1 MAGNF
6 IQVTDAGRAA
16 LVAQGNTGTNEHR
29 VTEIGLCTGTFAFKP
44 DMLAMPNERKRV
56 TTFGGKN
63 VAKDT
68 IHVTIQD
75 TTNDQYSLFG
85 YGLYL
90 ENGVLAAVYVQ
101 STPIMEK
108 SPAAYLMLS
117 ADMQFVSIDAAKLVF
132 GDASFLNPP
141 ASETVQGVIEIAT
154 QEEVNEGRDA
164 VRALTPKTAA
174 MRYAPLVRPQ
184 LTGPVSITSTP
195 TDQDAQLAVA
205 ATSGALNRG
214 AKVRFHGTFGGGT
227 SDTNA
232 RLVASIRAG
241 YDGGPWGREYLDFW
255 INRTANDSNSDANQI
270 RALRVTHG
278 GRVIVG
284 NMDDNGATALQV
296 GGTGLYSGGVA
307 SAGLDSGGANFRL
320 MNGRDVILRNDGSSF
335 YLLVSDAS
343 GIGASWNSLRPLTI
357 DVKTGGL
364 VFDQTGAGGTSVGGQ
379 LNVKGMVNISNGG
392 MEGRAIIGPSG
403 GYFFGSATQ
412 AGFYLPNTG
421 AMFAFDFAK
430 KNLLVGNGEV
440 WHTGNLPNPA
450 QTTGITMSGQILAA
464 EGTVTR
470 PGISFVNDGAPDTGL
485 FHIADGV
492 FAVTNNGR
500 ETMRF
505 LAGDSNR
512 VLIGTPTDDGQSM
525 LQIGG
530 HAVTRGVHR
539 FGNGPITAWANSDAA
554 WGFFRSNGHVSV
566 GSEKADGVLQLIAG
580 NSEVARLFPGGRMT
594 LGGLGD
600 DGSTLLRGA
609 GNARFTGEFQSTSP
623 NGLRIAYGDF
633 GVFLRADGTNAFLMQ
648 TAAKDQYGAG
658 NAFRPFQWGLTDGV
672 VSIDGTGAGANFGG
686 AVKVTKGL
694 SAGGSVQGVSG
705 VGALIASNGGG
716 TSQTSL
722 ILRREGGPVD
732 QKQWEILHGGDG
744 ALTVRTVNDV
754 YSQSQD
760 VFYVT
765 RGSGIAAAKMGLMPN
780 GGRVLVGGTADDGV
794 NRLQVNGTAAVSN
807 TTGGIGLQILGKN
820 GFEAGLGLFNTT
832 PTGRKYTLSSRADG
846 SFVIG
851 DENAGATRLMVN
863 AAGKVIVG
871 GAIDDGSDLN
881 TNGLARVGGLG
892 IDGGA
897 SWATVFFKNG
907 KNTRFSIGKT
917 DVDDFAMNA
926 WMDDGATQSRVL
938 NVARGSQ
945 AVTFTKRPAW
955 AGATPWDSLNLTPLD
970 KNVGGTMAAPL
981 YLHSTGGTNGFE
993 NGTGDGASYAT
1004 HNFALKGWYGM
1015 GMRTFDGSVTGYY
1028 DFRAGKWDV
1037 KGGFYV
1043 NGARVWDPSN
1053 FDPNTKVNKG
1063 GDTMTGDLAIKRPDD
1078 VNAKGVLYTRPD
1090 GKSQFWIHGARDY
1103 LAFATMNAKGEWRQN
1118 VLTIRE
1124 SDLSVSTSNN
1134 LNVGGSTT
1142 SAGDISWGNAGAHTA
1157 FDGNIWGNR
1166 WGIGNGPGWLSE
1178 WVATL
1183 VNGRAD
1189 WAATDNLS
1197 RRIDGKAD
1205 VGATCQPTGDQAEFG
1220 PIRQSTNTTVVDC
1233 PDSWVMMGLRTDNW
1247 GVDASPRTLYIRA
1260 KRMKNQ

>member
-6 IQVTDAGRAA
+6 IQITDAGRAA
-16 LVAQGNTGTNEHR
+16 LVAQGNTGTTEHR
-29 VTEIGLCTGTFAFKP
+29 VTEIGLCAGAFVFKP

-154 QEEVNEGRDA
+154 QEEVNEGRDP

-174 MRYAPLVRPQ
+174 NRYAPLVRPQ
-184 LTGPVSITSTP
+184 LNGPVSITSAP
-195 TDQDAQLAVA
+195 TDQDAQLAVV

-214 AKVRFHGTFGGGT
+214 AKIRFYGTFASGT
-227 SDTNA
+227 ADTSA

-241 YDGGPWGREYLDFW
+241 FDGGPWGREYLDFW
-255 INRTANDSNSDANQI
+255 INRTGNDSNSDTNQV
-270 RALRVTHG
+270 RAMRITYG
-278 GRVIVG
+278 GRVQIG
-284 NMDDNGATALQV
+284 APDDGASL
-296 GGTGLYSGGVA
+296 LRVA
-307 SAGLDSGGANFRL
+307 G
-320 MNGRDVILRNDGSSF
+320 NGRFAGEVWSETANGFRIAYGNYGVFLRNDGSNAF
-335 YLLVSDAS
+335 LLQTANGDQF
-343 GIGASWNSLRPLTI
+343 GAGNAFRPLQWSLSTGQVAI
-357 DVKTGGL
+357 DAN
-364 VFDQTGAGGTSVGGQ
+364 GAGTQFGG
-379 LNVKGMVNISNGG
+379 NVAVKGMLNVSNGPYEAR
-392 MEGRAIIGPSG
+392 MTIGPSG

-412 AGFYLPNTG
+412 AGFYLPSNG
-421 AMFAFDFAK
+421 AMFAFDFVK
-430 KNLLVGNGEV
+430 KNLVVGSGSEV
-440 WHTGNLPNPA
+440 WHAANLPNPA
-450 QTTGITMSGQILAA
+450 QTTGITMSGPILAA

-470 PGISFVNDGAPDTGL
+470 PGISFVNDGVSDTGF

-512 VLIGTPTDDGQSM
+512 VLVGTPTDDGQSM

-539 FGNGPITAWANSDAA
+539 FGNGPTTAWVNSDAA
-554 WGFFRSNGHVSV
+554 WGYFRSDGHVSV

-580 NSEVARLFPGGRMT
+580 SSERARVTANGKFVVGQT
-594 LGGLGD
+594 GD
-600 DGSTLLRGA
+600 DGS
-609 GNARFTGEFQSTSP
+609 NALVQV
-623 NGLRIAYGDF
+623 NGPIKANGP
-633 GVFLRADGTNAFLMQ
+633 M
-648 TAAKDQYGAG
+648 TASG
-658 NAFRPFQWGLTDGV
+658 
-672 VSIDGTGAGANFGG
+672 
-686 AVKVTKGL
+686 
-694 SAGGSVQGVSG
+694 G
-705 VGALIASNGGG
+705 VGALVATNGSG
-716 TSQTSL
+716 TGQTS
-722 ILRREGGPVD
+722 ILMRREGGATD
-732 QKQWEILHGGDG
+732 QKQWELLSDGEGGFSIRSVNDTYSKSQS
-744 ALTVRTVNDV
+744 ALTISRSTG
-754 YSQSQD
+754 YSIGNM
-760 VFYVT
+760 F
-765 RGSGIAAAKMGLMPN
+765 LMQN
-780 GGRVLVGGTADDGV
+780 GGRVLIGGTTDDGV
-794 NRLQVNGTAAVSN
+794 NRVQVNGTAAISN

-820 GFEAGLGLFNTT
+820 GFEAGLGLFNTA
-832 PTGRKYTLSSRADG
+832 PTGRKYSLSSRADG

-851 DENAGATRLMVN
+851 DENAGATRLMIN
-863 AAGKVIVG
+863 TSGKVIVG
-871 GAIDDGSDLN
+871 GAIDDGSEIN

-897 SWATVFFKNG
+897 SWATAYFRNG
-907 KNTRFSIGKT
+907 KYTRFTIGKT
-917 DVDDFAMNA
+917 DTDDFAMTA
-926 WMDDGATQSRVL
+926 WADDGATQSRVFA
-938 NVARGSQ
+938 VTRGNQ
-945 AVTFTKRPAW
+945 VVTFTKRPAW
-955 AGATPWDSLNLTPLD
+955 GGATPWDSFNLTPLD
-970 KNVGGTMAAPL
+970 KSVGGTMAAPL

-1015 GMRTFDGSVTGYY
+1015 GMRSFDGSVTGYY
-1028 DFRAGKWDV
+1028 DFRAGKWDI

-1063 GDTMTGDLAIKRPDD
+1063 GDTMTGNLAIKRPDD
-1078 VNAKGVLYTRPD
+1078 SNATGVLFQRPD
-1090 GKSQFWIHGARDY
+1090 GTNQFWIHGVRGY

-1118 VLTIRE
+1118 VLTIDE
-1124 SDLSVSTSNN
+1124 SDLSVSLSNN
-1134 LNVGGSTT
+1134 LKVGGSTT
-1142 SAGDISWGNAGAHTA
+1142 SAGDISWGNAGARTA

-1166 WGIGNGPGWLSE
+1166 WSTGNGPGWLSE

-1189 WAATDNLS
+1189 WKTAENLS
-1197 RRIDGKAD
+1197 SRIDGKANA
-1205 VGATCQPTGDQAEFG
+1205 GAQCQKGERSFYFG
-1220 PIRQSTNTTVVDC
+1220 ILNQQLHL
-1233 PDSWVMMGLRTDNW
+1233 PDPWCIDGLEDPLNARFGETRIYGCW
-1247 GVDASPRTLYIRA
+1247 YR
-1260 KRMKNQ
+1260 NQ